1 MSRAAGEVRLA
12 ASVLDRLLDDDPR
25 TSREPLAA
33 RPHGLRHVKQSVK
46 RDLEWLL
53 NTRRSFDDAP
63 GLDEAR
69 TSVLAYGLP
78 DFTAVNVTSPA
89 DQTRMRREIEATV
102 AVFEP
107 RLQDVSVTL
116 EPAAAAASERVIR
129 FRIDARLRV
138 EPAPEPVSFDM
149 VLQLDRRE
157 FRVEGR

>member
-25 TSREPLAA
+25 TSREPVAA
-33 RPHGLRHVKQSVK
+33 RAYGLRQVKQAVK

-78 DFTAVNVTSPA
+78 DFTAANVKSPA

-102 AVFEP
+102 AAFEP

-116 EPAAAAASERVIR
+116 EMATTSERVIR